1 WVAPSTTAAGVA
13 RPTAKTD
20 SACASLAGIVS
31 GRPRSLAG
39 RSSLPRSAAL
49 GWTCS
54 RTSRAPDLGAASEGV
69 SVSETAG
76 PTSDHTG
83 HRTAM
88 PSSPGLIIGV
98 MVVAAFV
105 MILNET
111 IVSIA
116 LPHLAEEMDVDTTT
130 VQWLIS
136 GFLVTMAVVIPTT
149 GFLLER
155 FTPRQVFLVAL
166 SSFAG
171 GTLLSAVALGF
182 PALLIGRMVQAC
194 GTAVMIPLVM

>member
-1 WVAPSTTAAGVA
+1 MAPGVA
-13 RPTAKTD
+13 RPTPKTD
-20 SACASLAGIVS
+20 SACAARAGIVS

-39 RSSLPRSAAL
+39 RTPLLRPAAL

-54 RTSRAPDLGAASEGV
+54 RTSRAPDHAAASEGV

-76 PTSDHTG
+76 PMSDHTDR
-83 HRTAM
+83 RTAM

-116 LPHLAEEMDVDTTT
+116 LPHLAREMEVDTTT
-130 VQWLIS
+130 VQWLIK
-136 GFLVTMAVVIPTT
+136 
-149 GFLLER
+149 
-155 FTPRQVFLVAL
+155 
-166 SSFAG
+166 
-171 GTLLSAVALGF
+171 
-182 PALLIGRMVQAC
+182 IGRASCRERV
-194 GTAVMIPLVM
+194 